1 MSTDTIAVLFRHQ
14 DTADQAVAD
23 LRAASFAPEVIDKDK
38 GSSLE
43 GLSDKL
49 TKLGLSPDSAQ
60 YFVAGA
66 ESGKILILLA
76 AGEQNPQA
84 LKVLKPRGGDYGSG
98 FKHLV
103 DEEIAAFSL
112 DDEIEGL
119 SIEALP
125 QGMEGRRGSM
135 PMEE

>member
-23 LRAASFAPEVIDKDK
+23 LKAANFSPEVIDKDQ

-49 TKLGLSPDSAQ
+49 TGLGLSPDLVQ
-60 YFVAGA
+60 YFVAAA
-66 ESGKILILLA
+66 ESGKILILLP

-84 LKVLKPRGGDYGSG
+84 LKLLKPRGGDYGSG
-98 FKHLV
+98 FNRV
-103 DEEIAAFSL
+103 EEEVAAFSL

-135 PMEE
+135 PMD

>member
-14 DTADQAVAD
+14 ETADQAVAD
-23 LRAASFAPEVIDKDK
+23 LKAANFSPEVIDKDQ

-49 TKLGLSPDSAQ
+49 TGLGLSADLVQ

-66 ESGKILILLA
+66 ESGKILVVLPG
-76 AGEQNPQA
+76 GEQNPQA
-84 LKVLKPRGGDYGSG
+84 LKVLRPRGGDYGSG
-98 FKHLV
+98 FKKLV
-103 DEEIAAFSL
+103 DETITAFSL
-112 DDEIEGL
+112 DDEAEGL

-125 QGMEGRRGSM
+125 QGMEGRRGSI
-135 PMEE
+135 PLD

>member
-1 MSTDTIAVLFRHQ
+1 MSTDAIAVLFRHQ

-23 LRAASFAPEVIDKDK
+23 LKAANFSPEVIDKDQ

-49 TKLGLSPDSAQ
+49 TGLGLSADLVQ
-60 YFVAGA
+60 YFVTGA
-66 ESGKILILLA
+66 ESGKILVIVPS
-76 AGEQNPQA
+76 GEQNPQA
-84 LKVLKPRGGDYGSG
+84 LQVLKPRGGDYGSG
-98 FKHLV
+98 FKQLV
-103 DEEIAAFSL
+103 DETITAFSL
-112 DDEIEGL
+112 DDEVEGL

-135 PMEE
+135 PMN

>member
-1 MSTDTIAVLFRHQ
+1 MSTNTIAVLFRHQ
-14 DTADQAVAD
+14 DTADQAIAD
-23 LRAASFAPEVIDKDK
+23 LKAASFSPEVIDKDQ

-43 GLSDKL
+43 GLADKL
-49 TKLGLSPDSAQ
+49 TRLGLAPDSVQ

-66 ESGKILILLA
+66 ESGKILVILPA
-76 AGEQNPQA
+76 AEQNPQA

-98 FKHLV
+98 FHRV
-103 DEEIAAFSL
+103 EEEIAAFSL

-135 PMEE
+135 PMD

>member
-23 LRAASFAPEVIDKDK
+23 LKAANFSPEVIDKDQ

-49 TKLGLSPDSAQ
+49 TGLGLSADLVQ

-66 ESGKILILLA
+66 ESGKILVVLPG
-76 AGEQNPQA
+76 GEQNPQA

-98 FKHLV
+98 FKGLV
-103 DEEIAAFSL
+103 DETIIAFSL
-112 DDEIEGL
+112 DDEVEGL

-135 PMEE
+135 PMD

>member
-23 LRAASFAPEVIDKDK
+23 LQAANFSPEVIDKDR
-38 GSSLE
+38 GSTLE

-49 TKLGLSPDSAQ
+49 SGLGLSADLVEH
-60 YFVAGA
+60 FVAGA
-66 ESGKILILLA
+66 ESGKILLILP
-76 AGEQNPQA
+76 AGEKNPQA
-84 LKVLKPRGGDYGSG
+84 LKLLKPRGGDYGSG
-98 FKHLV
+98 FKHL
-103 DEEIAAFSL
+103 EEEEVAAFNL

-125 QGMEGRRGSM
+125 QGMEGRRSPSSM
-135 PMEE
+135 D